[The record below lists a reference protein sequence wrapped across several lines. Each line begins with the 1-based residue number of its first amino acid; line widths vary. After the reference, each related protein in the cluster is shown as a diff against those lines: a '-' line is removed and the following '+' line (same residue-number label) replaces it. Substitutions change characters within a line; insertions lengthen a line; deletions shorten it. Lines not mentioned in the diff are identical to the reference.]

1 MSHFSKLMLAALT
14 APTFAV
20 VASAQVT
27 TSAINGSVVDENNG
41 PVLGATITAVH
52 TPSGSRYRAVTNKDG
67 RFTIQGMRTG
77 GPYTVTIAYLGYA
90 TKSYEKLYLEL
101 GNSLPI
107 NAQLSP
113 KDSELGE
120 AVVTGTRK
128 AQGGA
133 AKNFSLQNITS
144 TPTINRS
151 VQDIVKNSPMVTPNK
166 VGGITVA
173 GVNNRYNSF
182 QIDGTVAND
191 VFGLTSN
198 GMNGGQANANP
209 ISMDAIEEIQVVVA
223 PFDVRQS
230 GFTGGA
236 INAVTK
242 QGTNDFHGSAY
253 AYYNNQKMY
262 GKYDAS
268 NDYKKSP
275 MTKQY
280 DRTFGGTFGG
290 AFIKDKLFF
299 FVSAE
304 GKKNSY
310 PSSYGPG
317 YNEKYIT
324 AETAQ
329 QIIDQYNRYTGGTD
343 VFGTRNI
350 DTQSFGLLAR
360 VDWNINYNNKFAIR
374 YQLNDASRQT
384 WGTGSRTYYFNNAGY
399 TFYDKNNSVVAE
411 WNSHF
416 SEKVYNELRASAT
429 YVRDHREVD
438 NNTPTFRINNVKA
451 ADGKTNLTAYI
462 GPEYNSTAN
471 KLNQDIYTIEDNL
484 SLYLGQHTLTFGTHN
499 EFYKLQNLFLQYAN
513 GFYRFNSLDDF
524 MNDKPS
530 EFAYTYSDEALTGSL
545 NYAPSMKSGQF
556 GLYAQDKWTV
566 SPQFNFTY
574 GLRFDLPVFFNKPTE
589 NKDFNAFAANNGLSV
604 KVGETPSVKLLVS
617 PRVGFNWYAD
627 KEHNTLVRGGLG
639 IFTGRVPFVW
649 MLNAYNNN
657 GVELKHYD
665 VSRGTVPTV
674 GQTINDLKG
683 ATEKLAA
690 KGEVINTTAKNFRFP
705 QVLRANLAVEQKLPG
720 DVKLTLEGVYSKN
733 LNQAYFE
740 NLAIANK
747 GSKVYAVPGVEASAA
762 PYYEKLTDNN
772 PYSEIIN
779 IRNTNKGYSYAL
791 TAALQKSFNFGL
803 DVNATYTFG
812 HSKSVNDCT
821 SSIASSNWQYNY
833 SVDTNNEKEIGWSK
847 FDIPHR
853 VMVAL
858 NYNSPKYLN
867 GLMSTSFSIIY
878 NGTSGG
884 RYCLTM
890 NEKSDYNGDG
900 YRGNS
905 LLYIPTKDELALM
918 NFKTDEDRQ
927 KFGEWIEADKYAK
940 NHRGEYAVRNSNR
953 TPWENEVNLH
963 FGQSFYAKNI
973 GKLEFTVDITNFAN
987 MLNKKWGTQYGNAYN
1002 VSPITVDA
1010 VSTAAGADGK
1020 VVTTPTYS
1028 YNANSNPNA
1037 APVLSRWHC
1046 QVGLRLTF

>member
-1 MSHFSKLMLAALT
+1 
-14 APTFAV
+14 
-20 VASAQVT
+20 
-27 TSAINGSVVDENNG
+27 
-41 PVLGATITAVH
+41 
-52 TPSGSRYRAVTNKDG
+52 
-67 RFTIQGMRTG
+67 
-77 GPYTVTIAYLGYA
+77 
-90 TKSYEKLYLEL
+90 
-101 GNSLPI
+101 
-107 NAQLSP
+107 
-113 KDSELGE
+113 
-120 AVVTGTRK
+120 
-128 AQGGA
+128 
-133 AKNFSLQNITS
+133 
-144 TPTINRS
+144 
-151 VQDIVKNSPMVTPNK
+151 
-166 VGGITVA
+166 
-173 GVNNRYNSF
+173 
-182 QIDGTVAND
+182 
-191 VFGLTSN
+191 
-198 GMNGGQANANP
+198 MNGGQANANP

-360 VDWNINYNNKFAIR
+360 VDWNINDNNKFAIR

-657 GVELKHYD
+657 GVELKHYY
-665 VSRGTVPTV
+665 VSRNTVPTV
-674 GQTINDLKG
+674 GETINDLKG
-683 ATEKLAA
+683 ATETLSASS
-690 KGEVINTTAKNFRFP
+690 EVINTTAKNFRFP
-705 QVLRANLAVEQKLPG
+705 QVPRANLAVEQKLPG
-720 DVKLTLEGVYSKN
+720 DVKMTLEGVYSKN

-740 NLAIANK
+740 NLALVNK
-747 GSKVYAVPGVEASAA
+747 GSVYAVPGVEASVA
-762 PYYEKLTDNN
+762 PYYEK
-772 PYSEIIN
+772 
-779 IRNTNKGYSYAL
+779 
-791 TAALQKSFNFGL
+791 
-803 DVNATYTFG
+803 
-812 HSKSVNDCT
+812 
-821 SSIASSNWQYNY
+821 SICY
-833 SVDTNNEKEIGWSK
+833 
-847 FDIPHR
+847 
-853 VMVAL
+853 
-858 NYNSPKYLN
+858 
-867 GLMSTSFSIIY
+867 
-878 NGTSGG
+878 
-884 RYCLTM
+884 
-890 NEKSDYNGDG
+890 
-900 YRGNS
+900 
-905 LLYIPTKDELALM
+905 
-918 NFKTDEDRQ
+918 
-927 KFGEWIEADKYAK
+927 
-940 NHRGEYAVRNSNR
+940 
-953 TPWENEVNLH
+953 
-963 FGQSFYAKNI
+963 
-973 GKLEFTVDITNFAN
+973 
-987 MLNKKWGTQYGNAYN
+987 
-1002 VSPITVDA
+1002 
-1010 VSTAAGADGK
+1010 
-1020 VVTTPTYS
+1020 
-1028 YNANSNPNA
+1028 
-1037 APVLSRWHC
+1037 
-1046 QVGLRLTF
+1046 